1 LTCQRHAYNKGL
13 EINPLKQAWDSLELA
28 GGAAGKF
35 EETFCCSLQGSS
47 MIRSRGEVIRSYIT
61 SIGKVL
67 LAQEE
72 EDSTL

>member
-1 LTCQRHAYNKGL
+1 
-13 EINPLKQAWDSLELA
+13 
-28 GGAAGKF
+28 
-35 EETFCCSLQGSS
+35 